1 MENIIYRGVLTKTA
15 ERSFL
20 AGDNGIRH
28 LEDEKI
34 WSGYLTHWSG
44 KKVCAR
50 RLPQKDY
57 DTGRPLLILWPDEPA
72 LTPPFV
78 EIYFNERLVKYPL
91 SFLGHLAVLADGKV
105 FNFSHWMNE
114 NEAMNPEEYFFRP
127 ALGEFAPD
135 PASGRDNT
143 GDPQRPYYDKFGRL
157 FMRTIHALSITG
169 LDEAKLSQFFLG
181 ELKKIRS
188 TPPDPKEPGKYR
200 DFHILT
206 RSCAT
211 IIRDGFQALG
221 FANVRGVFPRDLF
234 VSMAYF
240 FLKQLRQ
247 PNIQASLH
255 TLPQLIVPEAAPSAM
270 PPLLNPRNRF
280 RFRTLRK
287 NIMPDT
293 SGIYG

>member
-1 MENIIYRGVLTKTA
+1 MEDIIYRGVLTKTA

-20 AGDNGIRH
+20 AGENDSRH
-28 LEDEKI
+28 LEGEKI
-34 WSGYLTHWSG
+34 WSGYLAHWSG
-44 KKVCAR
+44 RNVCAR

-57 DTGRPLLILWPDEPA
+57 ETGRPILVLWPDEPA
-72 LTPPFV
+72 PEPPFV

-91 SFLGHLAVLADGKV
+91 SFLGHLAVFVNGKV

-114 NEAMNPEEYFFRP
+114 NEAMSPEEYFFRP

-143 GDPQRPYYDKFGRL
+143 ENPQRPYFDKFGRL
-157 FMRTIHALSITG
+157 FMRNIHVLRISG
-169 LDEAKLSQFFLG
+169 LDTRRLSGFFFT
-181 ELKKIRS
+181 ELEKIRS
-188 TPPDPKEPGKYR
+188 TPPDPREPGKYR

-211 IIRDGFQALG
+211 IIRDGFQSLG
-221 FANVRGVFPRDLF
+221 FEKISGVFPRDLF

-240 FLKQLRQ
+240 FLKQLRL
-247 PNIQASLH
+247 PNVRASLH
-255 TLPQLIVPEAAPSAM
+255 KLNQLQVPEAAPSAM

-280 RFRTLRK
+280 RYRTLRK
-287 NIMPDT
+287 RF
-293 SGIYG
+293 

>member
-1 MENIIYRGVLTKTA
+1 MEDIIYRGVLTKTG

-20 AGDNGIRH
+20 AGENGSRQ
-28 LEDEKI
+28 LDGERI

-57 DTGRPLLILWPDEPA
+57 ETGRPLLILWPDEPE

-91 SFLGHLAVLADGKV
+91 SFLGHLAVLANGKV

-114 NEAMNPEEYFFRP
+114 NEAMSPEEYFFRP

-143 GDPQRPYYDKFGRL
+143 ENPQRPYYDKFGRL
-157 FMRTIHALSITG
+157 FMRNIHVLRISG
-169 LDEAKLSQFFLG
+169 LDTRRLSGFFFT
-181 ELKKIRS
+181 ELEKIRG

-211 IIRDGFQALG
+211 IIRDGFRSLG
-221 FANVRGVFPRDLF
+221 FEKIRGVFPRDLF

-240 FLKQLRQ
+240 FLKQHRP
-247 PNIQASLH
+247 PNVQASLH
-255 TLPQLIVPEAAPSAM
+255 KLRQLLVPEAAPSAM
-270 PPLLNPRNRF
+270 PPLLNPRNRN
-280 RFRTLRK
+280 RYRILRK
-287 NIMPDT
+287 KYNDE
-293 SGIYG
+293 

>member
-20 AGDNGIRH
+20 AGDNGSRH

-78 EIYFNERLVKYPL
+78 EIYFNERLEKYPL

-143 GDPQRPYYDKFGRL
+143 ENPQRPYYDKFGRL
-157 FMRTIHALSITG
+157 FMRTIHVLRISG
-169 LDEAKLSQFFLG
+169 LDTRRLSGFFFA
-181 ELKKIRS
+181 ELEKIRG
-188 TPPDPKEPGKYR
+188 TPTDPKEPGKYR

-211 IIRDGFQALG
+211 IIRDGFHSLG
-221 FANVRGVFPRDLF
+221 FEKIRGVFPRDLF

-240 FLKQLRQ
+240 FLKQHRL
-247 PNIQASLH
+247 PNAQASLH
-255 TLPQLIVPEAAPSAM
+255 TLRQLQVPEAAPSAM

-293 SGIYG
+293 PGIYG

>member
-20 AGDNGIRH
+20 AGENGSRH
-28 LEDEKI
+28 LEGEKI
-34 WSGYLTHWSG
+34 WSGYLAHWSG

-50 RLPQKDY
+50 RLPQIDY
-57 DTGRPLLILWPDEPA
+57 ETGRPIILVWPEAPVPDISR
-72 LTPPFV
+72 V

-91 SFLGHLAVLADGKV
+91 SFLGHLAVQVNGKV

-114 NEAMNPEEYFFRP
+114 NEAMSPEEYFFRP

-143 GDPQRPYYDKFGRL
+143 ENPQRPYYDKFGRL
-157 FMRTIHALSITG
+157 FMRNIHVLKISGMDTRRLSG
-169 LDEAKLSQFFLG
+169 FFLT
-181 ELKKIRS
+181 ELEKIRS

-211 IIRDGFQALG
+211 IIRDGFQSLG
-221 FANVRGVFPRDLF
+221 FEKISGVFPRDLF

-240 FLKQLRQ
+240 FLKRQRLPNVRACLHKLQQLQ
-247 PNIQASLH
+247 
-255 TLPQLIVPEAAPSAM
+255 VPEAPPSAM
-270 PPLLNPRNRF
+270 PPLLNPRNRY
-280 RFRTLRK
+280 RYRTLQK
-287 NIMPDT
+287 KYI
-293 SGIYG
+293 SG